1 MAYCTQP
8 FRECNLSI
16 SVGQLIGENVK
27 LLDTLKEKYELKND
41 AEVSRRLGVP
51 PPIIS
56 KIRHGKANVS
66 AEIILRIHEN
76 LGMPVADIRAL
87 M

>member
-1 MAYCTQP
+1 M
-8 FRECNLSI
+8 
-16 SVGQLIGENVK
+16 K

-41 AEVSRRLGVP
+41 AEISRRLEVT

-56 KIRHGKANVS
+56 KIRNGKTGVS
-66 AEIILRIHEN
+66 AEIILKIHEN

-87 M
+87 L

>member
-1 MAYCTQP
+1 M
-8 FRECNLSI
+8 
-16 SVGQLIGENVK
+16 K
-27 LLDTLKEKYELKND
+27 LLDTLKEKYDLKND
-41 AEVSRRLGVP
+41 AEISRRLDVAP
-51 PPIIS
+51 PVIS
-56 KIRHGKANVS
+56 KIRHGKANIS